1 MFEQNDLKGLSKKR
15 ISLTNASMGAYQ
27 KMYAGE
33 DFDVEIMNEMYRE
46 MSRDIQVQR
55 RRMGGDWA
63 VCQAVPTRAQ
73 RDVIR
78 SILGPELVFVVL
90 EMSKEMVHERLN
102 KRETFG
108 EEMTKKMKK
117 MRDAFESAME
127 DEENA
132 IALKLTRDMTPIHVV
147 EKILSN
153 DLVNK

>member
-1 MFEQNDLKGLSKKR
+1 MASKASPSKGGIKGL
-15 ISLTNASMGAYQ
+15 
-27 KMYAGE
+27 
-33 DFDVEIMNEMYRE
+33 
-46 MSRDIQVQR
+46 
-55 RRMGGDWA
+55 
-63 VCQAVPTRAQ
+63 
-73 RDVIR
+73 
-78 SILGPELVFVVL
+78 
-90 EMSKEMVHERLN
+90 RLN